1 MARLQ
6 GQGLPPWAVMAL
18 NNMIMSY
25 VTCAPMYR
33 ELLGQDPFT
42 EPALAK
48 QLELVMTVFKA
59 VIEYHPEAQ

>member
-1 MARLQ
+1 
-6 GQGLPPWAVMAL
+6 MAL